1 MGEES
6 AAIRQDIEE
15 TRNSMEETVE
25 AISYKTDVKSRLQ
38 ENVQEKKG
46 AVTDAMHNVKRTISG
61 KASEAEDQ
69 LPDAGD
75 LKASGRRATQQAKQK
90 ARRGKR
96 MAESNPLGLGIGAVA
111 VGFLAGLLAP
121 STRIEDEKIGDL
133 ADNVKEHLKETG
145 QEAFD
150 RGKEVAQE
158 SAHAALDAAKETAQ
172 EEGQQQGQ
180 ELADS
185 AKEHA
190 QSI

>member
-46 AVTDAMHNVKRTISG
+46 AVADAMHNVKRTISG

-75 LKASGRRATQQAKQK
+75 LKAGGRQAKQK